1 MIDVV
6 SVNTMR
12 ISDSIKCNEVSSLFL
27 MYQAAL
33 KIYQSYKWHG
43 NTLIVCGSGNNG
55 GDGYC
60 LATLLK
66 ADGYNVNIIK
76 TSDKLSNDS
85 KYYHDICL
93 KNNIDIRRYEDNTT
107 FLGYD
112 VIVDAIFGTGFNG
125 DVSGIYFDIINKINN
140 SKAFIISIDINSGLN
155 GDTGLASIAV
165 KSDITMSIGTFKTGH
180 FLNMAKD
187 YIKDKI
193 NLDIDIPIIDEKY
206 YLLEKYDLV
215 NIFKDRPNFSNKGDY
230 GYVALIG
237 GSIEYSGA
245 IRLAYM
251 ANAAIYS
258 GCGVSMCVIPNNI
271 ANIVANNILEAT
283 IYPLDEKDGNIV
295 FNKDKLDYLIKRCEV
310 ISFGMGIKV
319 SDEAAKILKYLI
331 LNYDK
336 KLVIDA
342 DGLNIL
348 SKMKDILIESK
359 AKIVLTPHTKEFSRL
374 IERDIDIINQN
385 SIEYAMEFAKGYNI
399 TLLLKGPSTII
410 TDGEDLI
417 IVDKGCSGMATAG
430 SGDVLS
436 GIITGILGYNDN
448 ILLAAS
454 ASAYVNGLAGEMAE
468 KENSSITM
476 TSKDTVL
483 NIKNAI
489 NEIIKHNKEV
499 V

>member
-1 MIDVV
+1 
-6 SVNTMR
+6 
-12 ISDSIKCNEVSSLFL
+12 
-27 MYQAAL
+27 
-33 KIYQSYKWHG
+33 
-43 NTLIVCGSGNNG
+43 
-55 GDGYC
+55 
-60 LATLLK
+60 
-66 ADGYNVNIIK
+66 
-76 TSDKLSNDS
+76 
-85 KYYHDICL
+85 
-93 KNNIDIRRYEDNTT
+93 
-107 FLGYD
+107 
-112 VIVDAIFGTGFNG
+112 
-125 DVSGIYFDIINKINN
+125 
-140 SKAFIISIDINSGLN
+140 
-155 GDTGLASIAV
+155 
-165 KSDITMSIGTFKTGH
+165 
-180 FLNMAKD
+180 
-187 YIKDKI
+187 
-193 NLDIDIPIIDEKY
+193 
-206 YLLEKYDLV
+206 
-215 NIFKDRPNFSNKGDY
+215 
-230 GYVALIG
+230 
-237 GSIEYSGA
+237 
-245 IRLAYM
+245 M

-271 ANIVANNILEAT
+271 ANIVANNILEST

-359 AKIVLTPHTKEFSRL
+359 AKIVLTPHIKEFSRL